1 MTILATIIIALLTI
15 IVWSFWTIWK
25 DYKKDIEIQK
35 ELRMSESRYR
45 MITDNVT
52 DVIWATDMDEHFTF
66 VSPAIKRILGYEI
79 SEAIGLTLKKML
91 TPSSYQSA
99 KKLIVQ
105 QLKISTSDIEGLIQ
119 DPAVLELGHLC
130 KDGSTKW
137 CEVSSLMLRDKV
149 GKPTGLIGITRDIS
163 ERKASQEKLLHY
175 QKRLRALTS
184 EISMV
189 EQRERRKIA
198 GDLHDRIGQTLA
210 AAKIKLGTLKAS
222 LPPDYPTEDIIDITE
237 MVNQTMQDTRT
248 LTFELSPPI
257 LYELG
262 LVAAVDWLLEQIEL
276 KSGICCKLNSKSMSL
291 KLNDDMRVLLFR
303 IIRELII
310 NVTKHAKARNL
321 SITMKDDGDILT
333 VEVVDDGEGF
343 DNSQIRPEDFRT
355 VGYGLFNARERLEHM
370 GGQFT
375 ITSFPGKGTQVIL
388 SIPIEDSLRD
398 KPLRHKTD

>member
-15 IVWSFWTIWK
+15 IAWSFWTIWK

-35 ELRMSESRYR
+35 QLRLSESRYR
-45 MITDNVT
+45 MIADNVT
-52 DVIWATDMDEHFTF
+52 DVIWTMGMDERFTF
-66 VSPAIKRILGYEI
+66 ASPAVKRILGYEVA
-79 SEAIGLTLKKML
+79 ETLTMKLENVL
-91 TPSSYQSA
+91 ALSSYQSA
-99 KKLIVQ
+99 RLLITKH
-105 QLKISTSDIEGLIQ
+105 LTRPAGDRKEQ
-119 DPAVLELGHLC
+119 DRNPVVAELEHVC

-137 CEVSSLMLRDKV
+137 CEVSNLMLRDDR
-149 GKPTGLIGITRDIS
+149 GNPTGLIGITRDIS

-222 LPPDYPTEDIIDITE
+222 LPSDYPTKDIIDITE

-262 LVAAVDWLLEQIEL
+262 LVAAVDWLLENVEL
-276 KSGICCKLNSKSMSL
+276 KSGICCKLDSKGMSL

-310 NVTKHAKARNL
+310 NVTKHAQARNL
-321 SITMKDDGDILT
+321 NITMKDDGDILT

-375 ITSFPGKGTQVIL
+375 ITSFPGKGTRVIL
-388 SIPIEDSLRD
+388 STPIEDSLRE
-398 KPLRHKTD
+398 KPLRRMTD